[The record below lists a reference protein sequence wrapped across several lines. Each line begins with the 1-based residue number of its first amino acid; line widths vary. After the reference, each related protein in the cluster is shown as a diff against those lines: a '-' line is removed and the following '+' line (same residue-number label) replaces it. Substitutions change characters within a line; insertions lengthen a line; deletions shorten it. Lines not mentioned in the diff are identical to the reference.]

1 MIAVQRPW
9 RTKAEEGEARSDAVE
24 TAAREAGAGA
34 EKGCGAAFAPRGE
47 RADRFVSGLQRCLG
61 RYSPLEGRKA
71 FLRNQKPSMRP
82 PGSPLL
88 NAVLGTLSDDGP
100 CPTAFSASPAAEFEC
115 DGLRRL
121 ASEGWWVCYACKLEI
136 FSSAPDDPDEIV
148 ELTFTPPDK
157 KVHNGKP
164 FSWMLSMAIDDSGVR
179 RLVLHDKGEYAM
191 PLLNVL
197 SYHAIAQ
204 CRERLLQMTALRLGQ
219 TIVLKKSA
227 IGAVVTGV
235 LAAVGLYKDVS
246 SSDVL
251 ATTTSG
257 NFGGGG
263 GDVAAAAA
271 RLQAN
276 PTRPPH
282 VNLPPLQP
290 AAAFK
295 VLDETPRNTTSTSQ
309 QPSVLSNIFQKISSA
324 RSNLP
329 SAPVSRR
336 SEKAAAA
343 AAVAKA
349 NAAEL
354 FFINSSAAAAEAEG
368 GSPTRSSPGGGLLD
382 EEEVQ
387 VVYST
392 AMEEA
397 EDSGGGFDSNA
408 LINPD
413 ARPSAPQLEP
423 MEAWPSRSASGLGVV
438 RRPTLRSKSTRCARG
453 IPIGR
458 QNRCANSCAGGIIE
472 LEKNDLCGRSPIHL
486 ARTLAAWVSARAHS
500 TLYRR
505 RRLQRTPKFI

>member
-1 MIAVQRPW
+1 MPH
-9 RTKAEEGEARSDAVE
+9 
-24 TAAREAGAGA
+24 
-34 EKGCGAAFAPRGE
+34 
-47 RADRFVSGLQRCLG
+47 
-61 RYSPLEGRKA
+61 
-71 FLRNQKPSMRP
+71 P

-136 FSSAPDDPDEIV
+136 FSNAPDDPDEIV

-257 NFGGGG
+257 NFGGG

-387 VVYST
+387 VVYSST

-397 EDSGGGFDSNA
+397 EDSGGGFDINA

-413 ARPSAPQLEP
+413 RAAERAAAGAYGGMAL
-423 MEAWPSRSASGLGVV
+423 ALGVGSGSGTAADIEEQIDSLRARHPDRSTESLRELV
-438 RRPTLRSKSTRCARG
+438 RRR
-453 IPIGR
+453 
-458 QNRCANSCAGGIIE
+458 N
-472 LEKNDLCGRSPIHL
+472 
-486 ARTLAAWVSARAHS
+486 
-500 TLYRR
+500 Y
-505 RRLQRTPKFI
+505 

>member
-1 MIAVQRPW
+1 
-9 RTKAEEGEARSDAVE
+9 
-24 TAAREAGAGA
+24 
-34 EKGCGAAFAPRGE
+34 
-47 RADRFVSGLQRCLG
+47 
-61 RYSPLEGRKA
+61 
-71 FLRNQKPSMRP
+71 MRP

-354 FFINSSAAAAEAEG
+354 FFINSSAAAAKRKAARRRGRRREEG
-368 GSPTRSSPGGGLLD
+368 CSTRRRCRWSTPRQRWRRRRTAAAALTLTLSS
-382 EEEVQ
+382 
-387 VVYST
+387 T
-392 AMEEA
+392 RT
-397 EDSGGGFDSNA
+397 
-408 LINPD
+408 
-413 ARPSAPQLEP
+413 ARPSVPRLEP
-423 MEAWPSRSASGLGVV
+423 MVAWPSRSASGLGVG

-472 LEKNDLCGRSPIHL
+472 LEK
-486 ARTLAAWVSARAHS
+486 
-500 TLYRR
+500 
-505 RRLQRTPKFI
+505 